1 MTIEEYYELVHRI
14 SNMNFDKFV
23 ELNKLGPDP
32 YQKPD
37 ESEQPY
43 KVVDNTAKDVTVFD
57 ALDEAVGI
65 DKNMSRGDLS
75 YEEQVLKIKAID
87 KKRDESFLD
96 AMKTELEQNAEKEVA
111 EKEPEKLAARRSSL
125 IELDK
130 LSSSLRLSDRSA
142 VLPSSSRRASF
153 IKTGRFEE

>member
-1 MTIEEYYELVHRI
+1 MG
-14 SNMNFDKFV
+14 
-23 ELNKLGPDP
+23 ELNKPGQDL

-96 AMKTELEQNAEKEVA
+96 AMKTEHEQNAEKEVA

-142 VLPSSSRRASF
+142 VFSSSSRRASL